1 MIFDLKLP
9 KLMLKINNVF
19 FLRKKTQQ
27 TLRPEIR
34 VFAPL

>member
-34 VFAPL
+34 VFTPL